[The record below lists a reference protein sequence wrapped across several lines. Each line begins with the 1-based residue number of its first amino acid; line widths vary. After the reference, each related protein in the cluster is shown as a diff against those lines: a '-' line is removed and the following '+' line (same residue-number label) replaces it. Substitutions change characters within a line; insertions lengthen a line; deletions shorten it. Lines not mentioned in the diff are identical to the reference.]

1 MPCHLSILS
10 ALQPLPFPL
19 TPTAWSVCFV
29 SDPMEMPTTAWTSP
43 HSTVQ
48 AVLLQDL
55 LGLTCDALCAWV
67 QDLPDW
73 QEILTYF
80 RGSELQ
86 NYFTRIL
93 EDDLKAIIKPQYVDH
108 IPKVST
114 ARNGSCKPVNFQQT
128 QHCILWLIGFKPHA
142 SRAGVRAVC
151 KSFGPQTSD

>member
-1 MPCHLSILS
+1 M
-10 ALQPLPFPL
+10 
-19 TPTAWSVCFV
+19 
-29 SDPMEMPTTAWTSP
+29 
-43 HSTVQ
+43 
-48 AVLLQDL
+48 L
-55 LGLTCDALCAWV
+55 LGLVPNVLCALV

-114 ARNGSCKPVNFQQT
+114 AHKGSCKLVT
-128 QHCILWLIGFKPHA
+128 C
-142 SRAGVRAVC
+142 
-151 KSFGPQTSD
+151 